1 MLAPGGDTSGPF
13 SAPAGTAAANVHG
26 TGYLGLPLGVAPAP
40 EGNSATAPTSPADST
55 AQTMRII
62 RLECTSPAFRGRAG
76 PAFRGIGSA
85 ARPIVIDYL
94 TGGPLSSCEHS
105 GISQECPTVL
115 RRFGGSTRAA
125 ESPSMAARSAFP
137 KMRGSVVDTGRPAS
151 DHPTA
156 PQMPTGSR

>member
-62 RLECTSPAFRGRAG
+62 RFECTSPAFRGRSG
-76 PAFRGIGSA
+76 PAFRGIGPAPRSLHRHQLVNVWTA
-85 ARPIVIDYL
+85 LLLRTFGDI
-94 TGGPLSSCEHS
+94 S
-105 GISQECPTVL
+105 G
-115 RRFGGSTRAA
+115 
-125 ESPSMAARSAFP
+125 
-137 KMRGSVVDTGRPAS
+137 
-151 DHPTA
+151 
-156 PQMPTGSR
+156 MPDSLA